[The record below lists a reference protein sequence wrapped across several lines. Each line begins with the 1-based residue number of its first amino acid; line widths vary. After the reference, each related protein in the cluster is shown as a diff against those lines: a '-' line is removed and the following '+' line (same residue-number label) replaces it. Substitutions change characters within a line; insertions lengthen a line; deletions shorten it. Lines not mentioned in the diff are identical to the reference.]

1 MKKNLLKVLVVGC
14 MVVSS
19 VPTSVFAS
27 TVNTDNIKENTI
39 EQTQEVGTLDS
50 WLKEYILSL
59 KGINNDEKQKL
70 FESEKVIQSIYKQI
84 DVLLDK
90 AETIGVD
97 VRVKI
102 QEVDDKIYEIQ
113 NEDSK
118 IMDKVHKYEESKLIN
133 EFDINEESL
142 DDDNEENIYDGMV
155 NYIKSLSILTASE
168 KDKLLDTQKKLE
180 PYYKELEALNKELD
194 EVQQPIMDEL
204 DKLYDEV
211 DKVYKD
217 VAYIWDKVNQNY

>member
-70 FESEKVIQSIYKQI
+70 FESEKVIVLSQKYFYFQFISSIY
-84 DVLLDK
+84 
-90 AETIGVD
+90 TC
-97 VRVKI
+97 
-102 QEVDDKIYEIQ
+102 
-113 NEDSK
+113 
-118 IMDKVHKYEESKLIN
+118 LILIS
-133 EFDINEESL
+133 F
-142 DDDNEENIYDGMV
+142 
-155 NYIKSLSILTASE
+155 SILFTYIELPNYYLVLIVIIFNFIIFVIKNIAI
-168 KDKLLDTQKKLE
+168 KKSYLQ
-180 PYYKELEALNKELD
+180 YSDNK
-194 EVQQPIMDEL
+194 
-204 DKLYDEV
+204 
-211 DKVYKD
+211 
-217 VAYIWDKVNQNY
+217 